1 MPFESQLTLLAG
13 VGMVAVGF
21 AAPNSFIAP
30 VCRWGGAIIVCAQL
44 FILWA
49 EA

>member
-30 VCRWGGAIIVCAQL
+30 VCRWSGAIVCAQL

>member
-1 MPFESQLTLLAG
+1 MSFEAQLTLLAG

-30 VCRWGGAIIVCAQL
+30 VCRWSEAIIVCAQL
-44 FILWA
+44 FSLWA